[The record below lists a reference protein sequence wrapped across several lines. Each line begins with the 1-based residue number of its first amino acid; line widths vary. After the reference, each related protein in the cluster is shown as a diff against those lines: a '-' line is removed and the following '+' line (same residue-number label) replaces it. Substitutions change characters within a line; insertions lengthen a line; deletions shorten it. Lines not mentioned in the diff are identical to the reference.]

1 MPRTGPFAPA
11 LANDSTVPVAQVGGY
26 DLVWCGGPVKGPKGA
41 PNAGHSNLGSSNLRE
56 TNLRQLSKAAMLAR
70 KACGVQVPALLSR
83 GNAPATGGAA
93 A

>member
-1 MPRTGPFAPA
+1 MHIVDLDRKLQGTEVQVTPRPKQPIAPA
-11 LANDSTVPVAQVGGY
+11 LANDWTVPVAAKQVGGY

-70 KACGVQVPALLSR
+70 KR
-83 GNAPATGGAA
+83 
-93 A
+93 

>member
-1 MPRTGPFAPA
+1 MPAA
-11 LANDSTVPVAQVGGY
+11 AQVGGY

-70 KACGVQVPALLSR
+70 KR
-83 GNAPATGGAA
+83 
-93 A
+93 

>member
-1 MPRTGPFAPA
+1 MDLDRKLQGTEVQVTCPPQTDPFAPA
-11 LANDSTVPVAQVGGY
+11 LTDDSTVPAAVQVGGY

-70 KACGVQVPALLSR
+70 KR
-83 GNAPATGGAA
+83 
-93 A
+93 

>member
-1 MPRTGPFAPA
+1 M
-11 LANDSTVPVAQVGGY
+11 ANDLTVPVAAQVGGY

-70 KACGVQVPALLSR
+70 KR
-83 GNAPATGGAA
+83 
-93 A
+93 